1 MSKKISIYHQLD
13 TIHKELM
20 KMDETTINEIVEMLK
35 GINFEGIVE
44 YFNNSNEDELDDM
57 DLFTCRKLVE
67 ILQFIYNNTDIVPPV
82 SDATYDK
89 LYQIMLDFGLG
100 DIVGSVNSQ
109 GKPIREHRYPDL
121 RGTLNKVHF
130 IFNIDKEGD
139 KRRSIEDWITS
150 IENILGRNI
159 NNTQEFELRMQAK
172 WDGCSAVFEC
182 DENGELEH
190 VLMRGD
196 TEKNQAVDI
205 IELFKGQINFSQFA
219 NGRDKFA
226 IQTEVLM
233 NQAEYERIIVEYK
246 DFKSPR
252 SATSSILNEKVLQPR
267 LTKYLT
273 VEPLRIQYVGKQPEI
288 IPNEEF
294 DMISN
299 LFDLRDVRECIK
311 SINEHAKSEG
321 KVTDGVVLHLIDKKL
336 QQTLGRDGAI
346 NRYEVAYK
354 FPAESKKAK
363 LLNIDFSYGLG
374 GNITPVAKIE
384 PIVMLGKTISSISMG
399 SIDRFRTMD
408 HLTTGSEIIVRYEI
422 IPYMDIDHT
431 CKINEY
437 GKRFYVPTHC
447 KHCGSRLVEDPLLKC
462 VNEECPSRIIGNVV
476 NYINKMRIENIN
488 IETVSTLFDQ
498 GIITGIESLYKLEE
512 HKAKI
517 VSLPGFG
524 EKSYENMIEGVN
536 KRRVVFDYELLGSLG
551 IQSIGIR
558 MFKKVLSVMD
568 LETMLRL
575 AKDQMLAVN
584 LMGLS
589 GFGEK
594 TASRVQHG
602 VLNKLKTIYF
612 LLDQVQLKEKVAP
625 GKLKGKVCF
634 SQVRDPKL
642 ESDLINNGYEVVNSI
657 TKTTDY
663 LIVPSLDVL
672 SSKITKAQ
680 KYGIEILSLE
690 QARIKFN
697 FNKQ

>member
-13 TIHKELM
+13 VIHKELL
-20 KMDETTINEIVEMLK
+20 KMNEDRINEIVELLK
-35 GINFEGIVE
+35 GINFEAVVE
-44 YFNNSNEDELDDM
+44 YFNNQELSKLDDM

-82 SDATYDK
+82 SDSTYDK
-89 LYQIMLDFGLG
+89 LYQIMLDAGLG

-109 GKPIREHRYPDL
+109 GKPVREHRFPDL

-130 IFNIDKEGD
+130 IFNVDKEGD
-139 KRRSIEDWITS
+139 KRRSIEDWITT

-159 NNTQEFELRMQAK
+159 NNTKEFEIRLQAK

-182 DENGELEH
+182 DEYGELEH

-205 IELFKGQINFSQFA
+205 LELFKGQIDFKQFA

-233 NQAEYERIIVEYK
+233 NQADYEQIIVDYK

-252 SATSSILNEKVLQPR
+252 SATSSIINEKVLQPH

-299 LFDLRDVRECIK
+299 LFDLRDLQNCIK
-311 SINEHAKSEG
+311 EINEHAKAEG
-321 KVTDGVVLHLIDKKL
+321 RTTDGVVLHLLDKKL
-336 QQTLGRDGAI
+336 QNNLGRDGAI

-354 FPAESKKAK
+354 FPAEATKAK
-363 LLNIDFSYGLG
+363 LIDIEFSYGLG

-384 PIVMLGKTISSISMG
+384 PVVMLGKTISSISMG
-399 SIDRFRTMD
+399 SIDRFRSMN
-408 HLTTGSEIIVRYEI
+408 HLTTGSEVIVRYEI

-431 CKINEY
+431 CKVNEY

-447 KHCGSRLVEDPLLKC
+447 KHCGCELVEDPLLKC

-476 NYINKMRIENIN
+476 NYINKMRIENMN

-498 GIITGIESLYKLEE
+498 GIITGIESLYKLKE

-517 VSLPGFG
+517 ISLPGFG
-524 EKSYENMIEGVN
+524 LKSYENMIDGID
-536 KRRVVFDYELLGSLG
+536 KRRVAFDYELLGSLG
-551 IQSIGIR
+551 IQSIGVR

-584 LMGLS
+584 LMGLP

-594 TASRVQHG
+594 TATRVQHG
-602 VLNKLKTIYF
+602 VISKLKTIYF
-612 LLDQVQLKEKVAP
+612 LLDEIQLKEKVAP

-634 SQVRDPKL
+634 SQVRDPKF
-642 ESDLINNGYEVVNSI
+642 ESELISKGYEVVDSL

-663 LIVPSLDVL
+663 LVVPSLDVT
-672 SSKITKAQ
+672 SSKITKAK
-680 KYGIEILSLE
+680 KYGITIYNLE
-690 QARIKFN
+690 QAKLN
-697 FNKQ
+697 LK

>member
-13 TIHKELM
+13 VIHKELL
-20 KMDETTINEIVEMLK
+20 KMNEDSINEIVEMLK

-44 YFNNSNEDELDDM
+44 YFNTNEDMDDM

-82 SDATYDK
+82 SDSTYDK
-89 LYQIMLDFGLG
+89 LYQIMLDSGLG

-109 GKPIREHRYPDL
+109 GKPVREHRYPDL

-130 IFNIDKEGD
+130 VFNVDKEGD

-150 IENILGRNI
+150 IENIIGKNI
-159 NNTQEFELRMQAK
+159 NNTNEFEIRLQAK

-196 TEKNQAVDI
+196 TEKNLAVDI
-205 IELFKGQINFSQFA
+205 LELFKDQINFSQFA
-219 NGRDKFA
+219 NGVDKFA
-226 IQTEVLM
+226 VQTEVLM
-233 NQAEYERIIVEYK
+233 NQFDYENIIKDYK

-252 SATSSILNEKVLQPR
+252 SATSSILNEKILQPH

-288 IPNEEF
+288 IPNEEY
-294 DMISN
+294 DIISN

-311 SINEHAKSEG
+311 QINEHAKING
-321 KVTDGVVLHLIDKKL
+321 KSTDGVVLHLTNKSL
-336 QQTLGRDGAI
+336 QNKLGRDGAI

-363 LLNIDFSYGLG
+363 LLNIEFSYGLG

-384 PIVMLGKTISSISMG
+384 PVIMLGKTISSISMG
-399 SIDRFRTMD
+399 SIDRFRSME
-408 HLTTGSEIIVRYEI
+408 HLTEGSEIIVRYEI
-422 IPYMDIDHT
+422 IPYMDLDHT
-431 CKINEY
+431 CKINPN

-447 KHCGSRLVEDPLLKC
+447 KHCGYELVEDPLLKC
-462 VNEECPSRIIGNVV
+462 VNDDCPSRIIGNVV
-476 NYINKMRIENIN
+476 NYINKMRIENMN

-498 GIITGIESLYKLEE
+498 GIITGIESLYKLKE
-512 HKAKI
+512 HKSKI
-517 VSLPGFG
+517 ISLPGFG
-524 EKSYENMIEGVN
+524 EKSYENMIDGIN
-536 KRRVVFDYELLGSLG
+536 KRKIVFDYELLGSLG
-551 IQSIGIR
+551 IQSIGVR
-558 MFKKVLSVMD
+558 MFKKILSVMD
-568 LETMLRL
+568 LETLLKL
-575 AKDQMLAVN
+575 AQDQMLVVN
-584 LMGLS
+584 LMGLP

-602 VLNKLKTIYF
+602 LLSKLKTIYF
-612 LLDQVQLKEKVAP
+612 LLDEIQLKEKVAP

-634 SQVRDPKL
+634 SQIRDPQF
-642 ESDLINNGYEVVNSI
+642 ESQLINNGYEVVNSI

-663 LIVPSLDVL
+663 LIVPSLDVI
-672 SSKITKAQ
+672 SSKITKAK
-680 KYGIEILSLE
+680 KYGIKVLSLND
-690 QARIKFN
+690 AKLNLI
-697 FNKQ
+697 

>member
-13 TIHKELM
+13 VIHKELL
-20 KMDETTINEIVEMLK
+20 KMNEDSINEIVEMLK

-44 YFNNSNEDELDDM
+44 YFNTNEDMDDM

-82 SDATYDK
+82 SDSTYDK
-89 LYQIMLDFGLG
+89 LYQIMLDSGLG

-109 GKPIREHRYPDL
+109 GKPVREHRYPDL

-130 IFNIDKEGD
+130 VFNVDKEGD

-150 IENILGRNI
+150 IENIIGKNI
-159 NNTQEFELRMQAK
+159 NNTNEFEIRLQAK

-196 TEKNQAVDI
+196 TEKNLAVDI
-205 IELFKGQINFSQFA
+205 LELFKDQLNFSQFA
-219 NGRDKFA
+219 NGVDKFA
-226 IQTEVLM
+226 VQTEVLM
-233 NQAEYERIIVEYK
+233 NQFDYENIIKDYK

-252 SATSSILNEKVLQPR
+252 SATSSILNEKILQPH

-288 IPNEEF
+288 IPNEEY
-294 DMISN
+294 DIISN

-311 SINEHAKSEG
+311 QINEHAKLNG
-321 KVTDGVVLHLIDKKL
+321 KSTDGVVLHLTNKSL
-336 QQTLGRDGAI
+336 QNKLGRDGAI

-363 LLNIDFSYGLG
+363 LLNIEFSYGLG

-384 PIVMLGKTISSISMG
+384 PVIMLGKTISSISMG
-399 SIDRFRTMD
+399 SIDRFRSME
-408 HLTTGSEIIVRYEI
+408 HLTEGSEIIVRYEI
-422 IPYMDIDHT
+422 IPYMDLDHT
-431 CKINEY
+431 CKINPN

-447 KHCGSRLVEDPLLKC
+447 KHCGYELVEDPLLKC
-462 VNEECPSRIIGNVV
+462 VNDDCPSRIIGNVV
-476 NYINKMRIENIN
+476 NYINKMRIENMN

-498 GIITGIESLYKLEE
+498 GIITGIESLYKLKE
-512 HKAKI
+512 HKSKI
-517 VSLPGFG
+517 ISLPGFG
-524 EKSYENMIEGVN
+524 EKSYENMIDGIN
-536 KRRVVFDYELLGSLG
+536 KRKIVFDYELLGSLG
-551 IQSIGIR
+551 IQSIGVR
-558 MFKKVLSVMD
+558 MFKKILSVMD
-568 LETMLRL
+568 LETLLKL
-575 AKDQMLAVN
+575 AQDQMLVVN
-584 LMGLS
+584 LMGLP

-602 VLNKLKTIYF
+602 LLSKLKTIYF
-612 LLDQVQLKEKVAP
+612 LLDEIQLKEKVAP

-634 SQVRDPKL
+634 SQIRDPQF
-642 ESDLINNGYEVVNSI
+642 ESQLINNGYEVVNSI

-663 LIVPSLDVL
+663 LIVPSLDVI
-672 SSKITKAQ
+672 SSKITKAK
-680 KYGIEILSLE
+680 KYGIKVLSLNE
-690 QARIKFN
+690 AKLNLI
-697 FNKQ
+697 

>member
-13 TIHKELM
+13 TIHKELL
-20 KMDETTINEIVEMLK
+20 KMNEESINAIVEILK

-44 YFNNSNEDELDDM
+44 YFNNQELSNLDDM

-82 SDATYDK
+82 SDSTYDK
-89 LYQIMLDFGLG
+89 LYQIMLDAGLG

-109 GKPIREHRYPDL
+109 GKPVREHRYPDL

-130 IFNIDKEGD
+130 VFNVDKEGD
-139 KRRSIEDWITS
+139 KRRSIEDWITT
-150 IENILGRNI
+150 IENILGRGI
-159 NNTQEFELRMQAK
+159 NNTEEFEVRLQAK

-182 DENGELEH
+182 DEYGNVEH

-196 TEKNQAVDI
+196 TEKNLAVDI
-205 IELFKGQINFSQFA
+205 VKLFEDFVDFQIFA
-219 NGRDKFA
+219 NGKDKFA
-226 IQTEVLM
+226 VQTEVLM
-233 NQAEYERIIVEYK
+233 NQADYEKIIVEYK

-252 SATSSILNEKVLQPR
+252 SATSSILNEKVLQPK

-288 IPNEEF
+288 IPNENY

-299 LFDLRDVRECIK
+299 LFDLRNIRECIK
-311 SINEHAKSEG
+311 EINEHAKADG
-321 KVTDGVVLHLIDKKL
+321 KVTDGVVLHLTNKKL
-336 QQTLGRDGAI
+336 QEKLGRDGAI

-354 FPAESKKAK
+354 FPAEATKAI
-363 LLNIDFSYGLG
+363 LLDVEFSYGLG
-374 GNITPVAKIE
+374 GNVTPVAKIE
-384 PIVMLGKTISSISMG
+384 PVVMLGKTISSISMG
-399 SIDRFRTMD
+399 SIDRFRSMD

-422 IPYMDIDHT
+422 IPYMDLDHT
-431 CKINEY
+431 CKINET

-447 KHCGSRLVEDPLLKC
+447 KHCGSLLIEDPLLKC

-476 NYINKMRIENIN
+476 NYINKMRIENLN

-512 HKAKI
+512 HKSKI

-524 EKSYENMIEGVN
+524 EKSYENMIDGIN
-536 KRRVVFDYELLGSLG
+536 KRKMVFDYELLGSLG
-551 IQSIGIR
+551 IQSIGVR
-558 MFKKVLSVMD
+558 MFKKILSVMD
-568 LETMLRL
+568 LETLLRL
-575 AKDQMLAVN
+575 AKDQMLVVN

-594 TASRVQHG
+594 TASRVQYG
-602 VLNKLKTIYF
+602 VVNKLSTIYF

-634 SQVRDPKL
+634 SQIRDPKF
-642 ESDLINNGYEVVNSI
+642 ESELIANGYEVVDSL
-657 TKTTDY
+657 TKTTNY
-663 LIVPSLDVL
+663 LIVPNLDVT
-672 SSKITKAQ
+672 SSKITKAK
-680 KYGIEILSLE
+680 KYGADIMSLE
-690 QARIKFN
+690 QAKLN
-697 FNKQ
+697 LK

>member
-13 TIHKELM
+13 IIHKELM
-20 KMDETTINEIVEMLK
+20 KMNEDTTNEIVEMLK
-35 GINFEGIVE
+35 GINFEAVVE
-44 YFNNSNEDELDDM
+44 YFNNVTKLDDM

-82 SDATYDK
+82 TDATYDK
-89 LYQIMLDFGLG
+89 LYQIMLDAGLG

-109 GKPIREHRYPDL
+109 GKPVREHQYPDL

-130 IFNIDKEGD
+130 VFNVDKEGD
-139 KRRSIEDWITS
+139 KRRSIEDWITT

-159 NNTQEFELRMQAK
+159 NNTKEFELRLQAK

-182 DENGELEH
+182 DENGNVEH

-196 TEKNQAVDI
+196 TEKNQAVDVVK
-205 IELFKGQINFSQFA
+205 LFEDCVDFRAYA
-219 NGRDKFA
+219 NGKDKFA
-226 IQTEVLM
+226 VQTEVLM
-233 NQAEYERIIVEYK
+233 NQADYERIIVEYK

-252 SATSSILNEKVLQPR
+252 SATSSILNEKVLQPH
-267 LTKYLT
+267 LTQYLT

-299 LFDLRDVRECIK
+299 LFDLRDIRECIRQ
-311 SINEHAKSEG
+311 INEHAKVEG
-321 KVTDGVVLHLIDKKL
+321 RTTDGVVLHLLDKKL
-336 QQTLGRDGAI
+336 QHDLGRDGAI

-363 LLNIDFSYGLG
+363 LIDIEFSYGLG

-384 PIVMLGKTISSISMG
+384 PVVMLGKTISSISMG
-399 SIDRFRTMD
+399 SIDRFRSMD

-431 CKINEY
+431 CKVNEY

-447 KHCGSRLVEDPLLKC
+447 KHCGSMLVEDPLLKC
-462 VNEECPSRIIGNVV
+462 ANEECPSRIIGNVV
-476 NYINKMRIENIN
+476 NYINKMRIENMN
-488 IETVSTLFDQ
+488 IETVATLFDQ

-512 HKAKI
+512 HKSKI

-524 EKSYENMIEGVN
+524 IKSYENMIDGVN
-536 KRRVVFDYELLGSLG
+536 KRRIVFDYELLGSLG
-551 IQSIGIR
+551 IQSIGVR
-558 MFKKVLSVMD
+558 MFKKILSVMD
-568 LETMLRL
+568 LETLLRL
-575 AKDQMLAVN
+575 AKDQMLVVN

-602 VLNKLKTIYF
+602 ILSKLKTIYF
-612 LLDQVQLKEKVAP
+612 LLDEIQLKEKVAP

-634 SQVRDPKL
+634 SQVRDPQF
-642 ESDLINNGYEVVNSI
+642 ESELTNNGYEVVNSI

-663 LIVPSLDVL
+663 LVVPSLDVV
-672 SSKITKAQ
+672 SSKITKAK
-680 KYGIEILSLE
+680 KYGISVMSLNE
-690 QARIKFN
+690 AKL
-697 FNKQ
+697 KLK

>member
-13 TIHKELM
+13 VIHKELM
-20 KMDETTINEIVEMLK
+20 KMNDDTINEIVEMMK
-35 GINFEGIVE
+35 GINFEAIVE
-44 YFNNSNEDELDDM
+44 YFNNSDLDKLDDM

-82 SDATYDK
+82 SDSTYDK
-89 LYQIMLDFGLG
+89 LYQVMLDVGLG

-109 GKPIREHRYPDL
+109 GKPVREHRYPDL

-130 IFNIDKEGD
+130 VFNVDKEGD
-139 KRRSIEDWITS
+139 KRRSIEDWITT

-159 NNTQEFELRMQAK
+159 NNTKEFELRLQAK

-182 DENGELEH
+182 DENGNVEH

-196 TEKNQAVDI
+196 TEKNLAVDI
-205 IELFKGQINFSQFA
+205 VGLFEDFIDFQIFA
-219 NGRDKFA
+219 NGKDKFA
-226 IQTEVLM
+226 VQTEVLM
-233 NQAEYERIIVEYK
+233 NQADYEKIIVEYK

-252 SATSSILNEKVLQPR
+252 SATSSILNEKILQPH

-273 VEPLRIQYVGKQPEI
+273 VEPLRIQYAGKQPEI

-299 LFDLRDVRECIK
+299 LFDLRDIRECIRQ
-311 SINEHAKSEG
+311 INEHAKVEG
-321 KVTDGVVLHLIDKKL
+321 RTTDGVVLHLLDKKL
-336 QQTLGRDGAI
+336 QTDLGRDGAI

-354 FPAESKKAK
+354 FPAESKKAI
-363 LLNIDFSYGLG
+363 LLDIEFSYGLG
-374 GNITPVAKIE
+374 GNVTPVAKIE
-384 PIVMLGKTISSISMG
+384 PVVMLGKTISSISMG
-399 SIDRFRTMD
+399 SIDRFRSMD
-408 HLTTGSEIIVRYEI
+408 HLTSGSEIIVRYEI

-431 CKINEY
+431 CKVNEY

-447 KHCGSRLVEDPLLKC
+447 KHCGSMLVEDPLLKC

-476 NYINKMRIENIN
+476 NYINKMRIENMN
-488 IETVSTLFDQ
+488 IETVATLFDQ

-512 HKAKI
+512 QKAKI
-517 VSLPGFG
+517 ISLPGFG
-524 EKSYENMIEGVN
+524 EKSYENMIDGVN
-536 KRRVVFDYELLGSLG
+536 KRRIVFDYELLGSLG
-551 IQSIGIR
+551 IQSIGVR
-558 MFKKVLSVMD
+558 MFKKILSVMD
-568 LETMLRL
+568 LETLLRL
-575 AKDQMLAVN
+575 AKDQMLVVN

-602 VLNKLKTIYF
+602 VLSKLKTIYF
-612 LLDQVQLKEKVAP
+612 LLDEIQLKEKVAP

-634 SQVRDPKL
+634 SQVRDPQF
-642 ESDLINNGYEVVNSI
+642 ESELTNNGYEVVNSI

-663 LIVPSLDVL
+663 LIVPSLDVV
-672 SSKITKAQ
+672 SSKITKAK
-680 KYGIEILSLE
+680 KYGIIVLSLNE
-690 QARIKFN
+690 AKL
-697 FNKQ
+697 KLK

>member
-1 MSKKISIYHQLD
+1 MSKKITIYHQLD
-13 TIHKELM
+13 TIHKELL
-20 KMDETTINEIVEMLK
+20 KMDSDVINEIVEMLK

-44 YFNNSNEDELDDM
+44 YFNNANLKELDDM

-82 SDATYDK
+82 SDSTYDK
-89 LYQIMLDFGLG
+89 LYQIMLDVGLG

-109 GKPIREHRYPDL
+109 GKPVREHRYPDL

-130 IFNIDKEGD
+130 VFNVDKEGD
-139 KRRSIEDWITS
+139 KRRSIEDWITT
-150 IENILGRNI
+150 IENILGRGI
-159 NNTQEFELRMQAK
+159 NNTEEFEVRLQAK

-182 DENGELEH
+182 DENGNVEH

-196 TEKNQAVDI
+196 TEKNLAVDVVK
-205 IELFKGQINFSQFA
+205 LFEDFVDFQIYA
-219 NGRDKFA
+219 NGKDKFA
-226 IQTEVLM
+226 VQTEVLM
-233 NQAEYERIIVEYK
+233 NQADYERIIVEYK

-252 SATSSILNEKVLQPR
+252 SATSSILNEKVLQPK

-288 IPNEEF
+288 IPNENY

-299 LFDLRDVRECIK
+299 LFDLRNIRECIK
-311 SINEHAKSEG
+311 EINEHAKADG
-321 KVTDGVVLHLIDKKL
+321 KVTDGVVLHLTNKKL
-336 QQTLGRDGAI
+336 QEKLGRDGAI

-354 FPAESKKAK
+354 FPAEATKAI
-363 LLNIDFSYGLG
+363 LLDIDFSYGLG
-374 GNITPVAKIE
+374 GNVTPVAKIE
-384 PIVMLGKTISSISMG
+384 PVVMLGKTISSISMG
-399 SIDRFRTMD
+399 SIDRFRSMD

-422 IPYMDIDHT
+422 IPYMDLDHT
-431 CKINEY
+431 CKINES

-447 KHCGSRLVEDPLLKC
+447 KHCGSLLIEDPLLKC
-462 VNEECPSRIIGNVV
+462 VNDECPSRIIGNVV
-476 NYINKMRIENIN
+476 NYINKMRIENLN

-498 GIITGIESLYKLEE
+498 GIITNIESLYKLEQ
-512 HKAKI
+512 HKSKI
-517 VSLPGFG
+517 ISLPGFG
-524 EKSYENMIEGVN
+524 EKSYDNMIDGIN

-551 IQSIGIR
+551 IQSIGVR

-602 VLNKLKTIYF
+602 IISKLSTIYF
-612 LLDQVQLKEKVAP
+612 LLDQIQLKEKVAP

-634 SQVRDPKL
+634 SQIRDPKF
-642 ESDLINNGYEVVNSI
+642 ESELISNGYEVVDSL

-663 LIVPSLDVL
+663 LIVPNLDVV
-672 SSKITKAQ
+672 SSKITKAK
-680 KYGIEILSLE
+680 KYGTEVMSLE
-690 QARIKFN
+690 QAKLN
-697 FNKQ
+697 LK

>member
-1 MSKKISIYHQLD
+1 MNKKISIYHQLD
-13 TIHKELM
+13 IIHKELM
-20 KMDETTINEIVEMLK
+20 KMNEDTINEIVEMLK
-35 GINFEGIVE
+35 GINFEAVVE
-44 YFNNSNEDELDDM
+44 YFNNSTELDDM

-82 SDATYDK
+82 SDTTYDK
-89 LYQIMLDFGLG
+89 LYQIMLDAGLG

-109 GKPIREHRYPDL
+109 GKPVREHRYPDL

-130 IFNIDKEGD
+130 VFNVDKEGD
-139 KRRSIEDWITS
+139 KRRSIEDWITT
-150 IENILGRNI
+150 IENIIGRNI
-159 NNTQEFELRMQAK
+159 NNTKEFELRLQAK

-182 DENGELEH
+182 DEYGELEH

-205 IELFKGQINFSQFA
+205 IELFKGQIDFKQFA
-219 NGRDKFA
+219 NGKEKFA

-233 NQAEYERIIVEYK
+233 NQADYERIIVEYK

-252 SATSSILNEKVLQPR
+252 SATSSILNEKILQPQ

-299 LFDLRDVRECIK
+299 LFDLRDIRECIRQ
-311 SINEHAKSEG
+311 INEHAKAEG
-321 KVTDGVVLHLIDKKL
+321 RTTDGVVLHLLDKKL
-336 QQTLGRDGAI
+336 QYELGRDGAI

-354 FPAESKKAK
+354 FPAESKRAK
-363 LLNIDFSYGLG
+363 LIDIEFSYGLG

-384 PIVMLGKTISSISMG
+384 PVVMLGKTISSISMG
-399 SIDRFRTMD
+399 SIDRFRSMD

-431 CKINEY
+431 CKVNEY
-437 GKRFYVPTHC
+437 GRRFYVPTHC
-447 KHCGSRLVEDPLLKC
+447 KHCGSVLVEDPLLKC

-498 GIITGIESLYKLEE
+498 GIITGIESLYKLKD

-517 VSLPGFG
+517 ITLPGFG
-524 EKSYENMIEGVN
+524 EKSYENMIDGVN

-551 IQSIGIR
+551 IQSIGVR
-558 MFKKVLSVMD
+558 MFKKILSVMD
-568 LETMLRL
+568 LETLLRL
-575 AKDQMLAVN
+575 AKDQMLVVN

-602 VLNKLKTIYF
+602 ILSKLKTIYF
-612 LLDQVQLKEKVAP
+612 LLDEIQLKEKVAP

-634 SQVRDPKL
+634 SQIRDPKF
-642 ESDLINNGYEVVNSI
+642 ESELIANGYEVVDSL
-657 TKTTDY
+657 TKTTNY
-663 LIVPSLDVL
+663 LIVPNLDVT
-672 SSKITKAQ
+672 SSKITKAK
-680 KYGIEILSLE
+680 KYGLKILSIE
-690 QARIKFN
+690 EARLNLK
-697 FNKQ
+697 

>member
-13 TIHKELM
+13 VIHRELL
-20 KMDETTINEIVEMLK
+20 KMNEDTINEIVEMLK

-44 YFNNSNEDELDDM
+44 YFNNSDLDKLDDM

-67 ILQFIYNNTDIVPPV
+67 ILQFIYNNTDIIPPV
-82 SDATYDK
+82 SDSTYDK
-89 LYQIMLDFGLG
+89 LYQIMLDVGLG

-109 GKPIREHRYPDL
+109 GKPVREHRYPDL

-130 IFNIDKEGD
+130 VFNVDKEGD
-139 KRRSIEDWITS
+139 KRRSIEDWITT

-159 NNTQEFELRMQAK
+159 NNTDEFQLRLQAK

-182 DENGELEH
+182 DEEGELEH

-205 IELFKGQINFSQFA
+205 LELFKDQIDFKQFA
-219 NGRDKFA
+219 NGKDKFA

-233 NQAEYERIIVEYK
+233 NQSDYERIIVEYK

-252 SATSSILNEKVLQPR
+252 SATSSILNEKVLQPH
-267 LTKYLT
+267 LTQYLT

-288 IPNEEF
+288 IPNNEF

-299 LFDLRDVRECIK
+299 LFDLRDVRECIRQ
-311 SINEHAKSEG
+311 INEHAKVEG
-321 KVTDGVVLHLIDKKL
+321 RTTDGVVLHLTNKRL
-336 QQTLGRDGAI
+336 QNSLGRDGAI

-354 FPAESKKAK
+354 FPAESKKAI
-363 LLNIDFSYGLG
+363 LIDIEFSHGLG

-384 PIVMLGKTISSISMG
+384 PVIMLGKTISSISMG
-399 SIDRFRTMD
+399 SVDRFRSMD
-408 HLTTGSEIIVRYEI
+408 HLTAGSEIIVRYEI
-422 IPYMDIDHT
+422 IPYMDLDHT

-447 KHCGSRLVEDPLLKC
+447 KHCGQMLVEDPLLKC

-476 NYINKMRIENIN
+476 NYINKMRIENVN

-498 GIITGIESLYKLEE
+498 GIITNIESLYELEK

-517 VSLPGFG
+517 ISLPGFG
-524 EKSYENMIEGVN
+524 VKSYEKMIEGIN

-551 IQSIGIR
+551 IQSIGVR
-558 MFKKVLSVMD
+558 MFKKVLSIMD
-568 LETMLRL
+568 LDTMLRL
-575 AKDQMLAVN
+575 AKDEMLAVN

-594 TASRVQHG
+594 TATRVQRG
-602 VLNKLKTIYF
+602 ILSKLSTIYY
-612 LLDQVQLKEKVAP
+612 LLDRIQLKEKVAP

-634 SQVRDPKL
+634 SQIRDPKF
-642 ESDLINNGYEVVNSI
+642 ESELINNGYEVVDSL
-657 TKTTDY
+657 TKATDY
-663 LIVPSLDVL
+663 LVVPSLDVT
-672 SSKITKAQ
+672 SSKITKAR
-680 KYGIEILSLE
+680 KYGITVMNLE
-690 QARIKFN
+690 QAKL
-697 FNKQ
+697 KLK

>member
-13 TIHKELM
+13 VIHRELL
-20 KMDETTINEIVEMLK
+20 KMNEDTINEIVEMLK

-44 YFNNSNEDELDDM
+44 YFNNSDLDKLDDM

-67 ILQFIYNNTDIVPPV
+67 ILQFIYNNTDIIPPV
-82 SDATYDK
+82 SDSTYDK
-89 LYQIMLDFGLG
+89 LYQIMLDVGLG

-109 GKPIREHRYPDL
+109 GKPVREHRYPDL

-130 IFNIDKEGD
+130 VFNVDKEGD
-139 KRRSIEDWITS
+139 KRRSIEDWITT

-159 NNTQEFELRMQAK
+159 NNTDEFQLRLQAK

-182 DENGELEH
+182 DEEGELEH

-205 IELFKGQINFSQFA
+205 IELFKDQIDFKQFA
-219 NGRDKFA
+219 NGKDKFA

-233 NQAEYERIIVEYK
+233 NQSDYEKIIVEYK

-252 SATSSILNEKVLQPR
+252 SATSSILNEKVLQPH
-267 LTKYLT
+267 LTQYLT

-288 IPNEEF
+288 IPNNEF

-299 LFDLRDVRECIK
+299 LFDLRDVRECIRQ
-311 SINEHAKSEG
+311 INEHAKVEG
-321 KVTDGVVLHLIDKKL
+321 RTTDGVVLHLTNKRL
-336 QQTLGRDGAI
+336 QNSLGRDGAI

-354 FPAESKKAK
+354 FPAESKKAI
-363 LLNIDFSYGLG
+363 LIDIEFSHGLG

-384 PIVMLGKTISSISMG
+384 PVIMLGKTISSISMG
-399 SIDRFRTMD
+399 SVDRFRSMD
-408 HLTTGSEIIVRYEI
+408 HLTAGSEIIVRYEI
-422 IPYMDIDHT
+422 IPYMDLDHT
-431 CKINEY
+431 CKINGY

-447 KHCGSRLVEDPLLKC
+447 KHCGQMLVEDPLLKC

-476 NYINKMRIENIN
+476 NYINKMRIENVN

-498 GIITGIESLYKLEE
+498 GIITNIESLYELEK

-517 VSLPGFG
+517 ISLPGFG
-524 EKSYENMIEGVN
+524 VKSYEKMIEGIN

-551 IQSIGIR
+551 IQSIGVR
-558 MFKKVLSVMD
+558 MFKKVLSIMD
-568 LETMLRL
+568 LDTMLRL
-575 AKDQMLAVN
+575 AKDEMLAVN

-594 TASRVQHG
+594 TATRVQRG
-602 VLNKLKTIYF
+602 ILSKLSTIYY
-612 LLDQVQLKEKVAP
+612 LLDRIQLKEKVAP

-634 SQVRDPKL
+634 SQIRDPKF
-642 ESDLINNGYEVVNSI
+642 ESELINNGYEVVDSL
-657 TKTTDY
+657 TKATDY
-663 LIVPSLDVL
+663 LVVPSLDVT
-672 SSKITKAQ
+672 SSKITKAR
-680 KYGIEILSLE
+680 KYGIPVMNLE
-690 QARIKFN
+690 QAKL
-697 FNKQ
+697 KLK

>member
-13 TIHKELM
+13 VIHKELL
-20 KMDETTINEIVEMLK
+20 KMNEDSINEIVEMLK

-44 YFNNSNEDELDDM
+44 YFNTNEDMDDM

-67 ILQFIYNNTDIVPPV
+67 ILQFIYNNTDILPPV
-82 SDATYDK
+82 SDSTYDK
-89 LYQIMLDFGLG
+89 LYQIMLDSGLG

-109 GKPIREHRYPDL
+109 GKPVREHRYPDL

-130 IFNIDKEGD
+130 VFNVDKEGD

-150 IENILGRNI
+150 IENIIGKNI
-159 NNTQEFELRMQAK
+159 NNTNEFEIRLQAK

-196 TEKNQAVDI
+196 TEKNLAVDI
-205 IELFKGQINFSQFA
+205 LELFKDQINFSQFA
-219 NGRDKFA
+219 NGVDKFA
-226 IQTEVLM
+226 VQTEVLM
-233 NQAEYERIIVEYK
+233 NQFDYENIIKDYK

-252 SATSSILNEKVLQPR
+252 SATSSILNEKILQPH

-288 IPNEEF
+288 IPNEEY
-294 DMISN
+294 DIISN

-311 SINEHAKSEG
+311 QINEHAKING
-321 KVTDGVVLHLIDKKL
+321 KSTDGVVLHLTNKTL
-336 QQTLGRDGAI
+336 QNKLGRDGAI

-363 LLNIDFSYGLG
+363 LLNIEFSYGLG

-384 PIVMLGKTISSISMG
+384 PVIMLGKTISSISMG
-399 SIDRFRTMD
+399 SIDRFRSME
-408 HLTTGSEIIVRYEI
+408 HLTEGSEIIVRYEI
-422 IPYMDIDHT
+422 IPYMDLDHT
-431 CKINEY
+431 CKINPN

-447 KHCGSRLVEDPLLKC
+447 KHCGYELVEDPLLKC
-462 VNEECPSRIIGNVV
+462 VNNDCPSRIIGNVV
-476 NYINKMRIENIN
+476 NYINKMRIENMN

-498 GIITGIESLYKLEE
+498 GIITGIESLYKLKE
-512 HKAKI
+512 HKSKI
-517 VSLPGFG
+517 ISLPGFG
-524 EKSYENMIEGVN
+524 EKSYENMIDGIN
-536 KRRVVFDYELLGSLG
+536 KRKIVFDYELLGSLG
-551 IQSIGIR
+551 IQSIGVR
-558 MFKKVLSVMD
+558 MFKKILSVMD
-568 LETMLRL
+568 LETLLKL
-575 AKDQMLAVN
+575 AQDQMLVVN
-584 LMGLS
+584 LMGLP

-602 VLNKLKTIYF
+602 LLSKLKTIYF
-612 LLDQVQLKEKVAP
+612 LLDEIQLKEKVAP

-634 SQVRDPKL
+634 SQIRDPQF
-642 ESDLINNGYEVVNSI
+642 ESQLINNGYEVVNSI

-663 LIVPSLDVL
+663 LIVPSLDVI
-672 SSKITKAQ
+672 SSKITKAK
-680 KYGIEILSLE
+680 KYGIKVLSLNE
-690 QARIKFN
+690 AKLNLI
-697 FNKQ
+697 

>member
-13 TIHKELM
+13 VIHKELL
-20 KMDETTINEIVEMLK
+20 KMNEDSINEIVEMLK

-44 YFNNSNEDELDDM
+44 YFNTNEDMDDM

-82 SDATYDK
+82 SDSTYDK
-89 LYQIMLDFGLG
+89 LYQIMLDSGLG

-109 GKPIREHRYPDL
+109 GKPVREHRYPDL

-130 IFNIDKEGD
+130 VFNVDKEGD

-150 IENILGRNI
+150 IENIIGKNI
-159 NNTQEFELRMQAK
+159 NNTNEFEIRLQAK

-196 TEKNQAVDI
+196 TEKNLAVDI
-205 IELFKGQINFSQFA
+205 LELFKDQINFSQFA
-219 NGRDKFA
+219 NGVDKFA
-226 IQTEVLM
+226 VQTEVLM
-233 NQAEYERIIVEYK
+233 NQFDYENIIKDYK

-252 SATSSILNEKVLQPR
+252 SATSSILNEKILQPH

-288 IPNEEF
+288 IPNEEY
-294 DMISN
+294 DIISN

-311 SINEHAKSEG
+311 QINEHAKING
-321 KVTDGVVLHLIDKKL
+321 KSTDGVVLHLTNKTL
-336 QQTLGRDGAI
+336 QNKLGRDGAI

-363 LLNIDFSYGLG
+363 LLNIEFSYGLG

-384 PIVMLGKTISSISMG
+384 PVIMLGKTISSISMG
-399 SIDRFRTMD
+399 SIDRFRSME
-408 HLTTGSEIIVRYEI
+408 HLTEGSEIIVRYEI
-422 IPYMDIDHT
+422 IPYMDLDHT
-431 CKINEY
+431 CKINPN

-447 KHCGSRLVEDPLLKC
+447 KHCGYELVEDPLLKC
-462 VNEECPSRIIGNVV
+462 VNDDCPSRIIGNVV
-476 NYINKMRIENIN
+476 NYINKMRIENMN

-498 GIITGIESLYKLEE
+498 GIITGIESLYKLKE
-512 HKAKI
+512 HKSKI
-517 VSLPGFG
+517 ISLPGFG
-524 EKSYENMIEGVN
+524 EKSYENMIDGIN
-536 KRRVVFDYELLGSLG
+536 KRKIVFDYELLGSLG
-551 IQSIGIR
+551 IQSIGVR
-558 MFKKVLSVMD
+558 MFKKILSVMD
-568 LETMLRL
+568 LETLLKL
-575 AKDQMLAVN
+575 AQDQMLVVN
-584 LMGLS
+584 LMGLP

-602 VLNKLKTIYF
+602 LLSKLKTIYF
-612 LLDQVQLKEKVAP
+612 LLDEIQLKEKVAP

-634 SQVRDPKL
+634 SQIRDPQF
-642 ESDLINNGYEVVNSI
+642 ESQLINNGYEVVNSI

-663 LIVPSLDVL
+663 LIVPSLDVI
-672 SSKITKAQ
+672 SSKITKAK
-680 KYGIEILSLE
+680 KYGIKVLSLND
-690 QARIKFN
+690 AKLNLI
-697 FNKQ
+697 

>member
-13 TIHKELM
+13 VIHKELL
-20 KMDETTINEIVEMLK
+20 KMNEDSINEIVEMLK

-44 YFNNSNEDELDDM
+44 YFNTNEDMDDM

-67 ILQFIYNNTDIVPPV
+67 ILQFIYNNTDIAPPV
-82 SDATYDK
+82 SDSTYDK
-89 LYQIMLDFGLG
+89 LYQIMLDSGLG

-109 GKPIREHRYPDL
+109 GKPVREHRYPDL

-130 IFNIDKEGD
+130 VFNVDKEGD

-150 IENILGRNI
+150 IENIIGKNI
-159 NNTQEFELRMQAK
+159 NNTNEFEIRLQAK

-196 TEKNQAVDI
+196 TEKNLAVDI
-205 IELFKGQINFSQFA
+205 LELFKDQINFSQFA
-219 NGRDKFA
+219 NGVDKFA

-233 NQAEYERIIVEYK
+233 NQFDYENIIKDYK

-252 SATSSILNEKVLQPR
+252 SATSSILNEKILQPH

-273 VEPLRIQYVGKQPEI
+273 VEPLRIQYAGKQPEI
-288 IPNEEF
+288 IPNEEY
-294 DMISN
+294 DIISN

-311 SINEHAKSEG
+311 QINEHAKING
-321 KVTDGVVLHLIDKKL
+321 KSTDGVVLHLTNKTL
-336 QQTLGRDGAI
+336 QNKLGRDGAI

-363 LLNIDFSYGLG
+363 LLNIEFSYGLG

-384 PIVMLGKTISSISMG
+384 PVIMLGKTISSISMG
-399 SIDRFRTMD
+399 SIDRFRSMEY
-408 HLTTGSEIIVRYEI
+408 LTEGSEIIVRYEI
-422 IPYMDIDHT
+422 IPYMDLDHT
-431 CKINEY
+431 CKINPN

-447 KHCGSRLVEDPLLKC
+447 KHCGYELVEDPLLKC
-462 VNEECPSRIIGNVV
+462 INDDCPSRIIGNVV
-476 NYINKMRIENIN
+476 NYINKMRIENMN

-498 GIITGIESLYKLEE
+498 GIITGIESLYKLKE
-512 HKAKI
+512 HKSKI
-517 VSLPGFG
+517 ISLPGFG
-524 EKSYENMIEGVN
+524 EKSYENMIDGIN
-536 KRRVVFDYELLGSLG
+536 KRKLVFDYELLGSLG
-551 IQSIGIR
+551 IQSIGVR
-558 MFKKVLSVMD
+558 MFKKILSVMD
-568 LETMLRL
+568 LETLLKL
-575 AKDQMLAVN
+575 AQDQMLVVN

-602 VLNKLKTIYF
+602 LLSKLKTIYF
-612 LLDQVQLKEKVAP
+612 LLDEIQLKEKVAP

-634 SQVRDPKL
+634 SQIRDPQF
-642 ESDLINNGYEVVNSI
+642 ESQLINNGYEVVNSI

-663 LIVPSLDVL
+663 LIVPSLDVI
-672 SSKITKAQ
+672 SSKITKAK
-680 KYGIEILSLE
+680 KYGIKVLSLNE
-690 QARIKFN
+690 AKLN
-697 FNKQ
+697 LK

>member
-13 TIHKELM
+13 TIHKELL
-20 KMDETTINEIVEMLK
+20 KMDNDVINEIVEMLK

-44 YFNNSNEDELDDM
+44 YFNSANIKELDDM

-82 SDATYDK
+82 SDSTYDK
-89 LYQIMLDFGLG
+89 LYQIMLDVGLG

-109 GKPIREHRYPDL
+109 GKPVREHRYPDL

-130 IFNIDKEGD
+130 VFNVDKEGD
-139 KRRSIEDWITS
+139 KRRSIEDWITTV
-150 IENILGRNI
+150 ENILGRNI
-159 NNTQEFELRMQAK
+159 NNTDEFELRLQAK

-182 DENGELEH
+182 DEYGNVEH

-196 TEKNQAVDI
+196 TEKNLAVDI
-205 IELFKGQINFSQFA
+205 VKLFEDFTDFQIFA

-226 IQTEVLM
+226 VQTEVLM
-233 NQAEYERIIVEYK
+233 NQADYEKIIVDYK

-252 SATSSILNEKVLQPR
+252 SATSSILNEKVLQPQ

-288 IPNEEF
+288 IPNETY

-299 LFDLRDVRECIK
+299 LFDLRNIRECIK
-311 SINEHAKSEG
+311 EINEHAKADG
-321 KVTDGVVLHLIDKKL
+321 KVTDGVVLHLTNKKL
-336 QQTLGRDGAI
+336 QEKLGRDGAI

-354 FPAESKKAK
+354 FPAEATKAI
-363 LLNIDFSYGLG
+363 LLDIDFSYGLG
-374 GNITPVAKIE
+374 GNVTPVAKIE
-384 PIVMLGKTISSISMG
+384 PVVMLGKTISSISIG
-399 SIDRFRTMD
+399 SIDRFRSMQ
-408 HLTTGSEIIVRYEI
+408 HQLYSGSEVIVRYEI

-431 CKINEY
+431 CKVNKN
-437 GKRFYVPTHC
+437 GKIFYVPTHC
-447 KHCGSRLVEDPLLKC
+447 KHCGSLLIEDPLLKC

-476 NYINKMRIENIN
+476 NYINKMRIENMN

-517 VSLPGFG
+517 ISLPGFG
-524 EKSYENMIEGVN
+524 EKSYENMIDGIN
-536 KRRVVFDYELLGSLG
+536 KRKVVFDYELLGSLG
-551 IQSIGIR
+551 IQSIGVR
-558 MFKKVLSVMD
+558 MFKKILSVMD
-568 LETMLRL
+568 LETLLRL
-575 AKDQMLAVN
+575 AKDQMLVVN

-594 TASRVQHG
+594 TASRVQYG
-602 VLNKLKTIYF
+602 VVNKLNTIYF
-612 LLDQVQLKEKVAP
+612 LLDQIQLKEKVAP

-634 SQVRDPKL
+634 SQIRDPKF
-642 ESDLINNGYEVVNSI
+642 ESELIANGYEVVDSL
-657 TKTTDY
+657 TKTTNY
-663 LIVPSLDVL
+663 LIVPNLDVT
-672 SSKITKAQ
+672 SSKITKAK
-680 KYGIEILSLE
+680 KYGIDVMSLD
-690 QARIKFN
+690 QAKLN
-697 FNKQ
+697 LN